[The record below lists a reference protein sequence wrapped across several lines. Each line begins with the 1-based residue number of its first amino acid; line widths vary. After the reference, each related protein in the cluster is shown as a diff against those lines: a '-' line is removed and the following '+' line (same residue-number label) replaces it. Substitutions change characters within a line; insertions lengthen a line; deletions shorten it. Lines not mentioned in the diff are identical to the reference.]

1 MIIIYIIIG
10 CALASLIIKIIKA
23 IERSKTN
30 NQNSTTNNNNSISIK
45 DGMNLYLGK
54 VVGKIII
61 LTIGIIIILL
71 LPLLTTFLVK

>member
-23 IERSKTN
+23 IERPKTN